1 MEAFTPENSI
11 KGWAERAIIIMD
23 QEAQGLF
30 SLGKFPNQLPGLLRN
45 PDLIGVGGDT
55 RKMNLTGTQFD
66 EEEDV
71 ECLKKGCFYC
81 EKSHARI

>member
-30 SLGKFPNQLPGLLRN
+30 SVGEFPNQLPGLLRN
-45 PDLIGVGGDT
+45 PVGFKYSIRRDSWA
-55 RKMNLTGTQFD
+55 LTQKD
-66 EEEDV
+66 
-71 ECLKKGCFYC
+71 Y
-81 EKSHARI
+81 